1 MLKFISKLL
10 KKTNND
16 ILFLV
21 TVKNKKGKVFSMA
34 RQDNVKIIT
43 TALLVVLLLSSFIF
57 GFVYRNEIYLKFQSI
72 SKQNNQFPEER
83 IIEKEPAWTPPTDKT
98 KVDEMSDATTKKTD
112 LAEIPSLDE
121 MEDDFKKP
129 STSISVT
136 QPNTLKKNKKS
147 ETSEKSTQPEIE
159 SESKPSLNE
168 KINRIE
174 ETIAEPK
181 AELPKKKAVVKTGQT
196 KKYTAY
202 KKPLSKQQKVAVSSS
217 QKKKLSKVTAVT
229 TSSGNLAERMKSM
242 ESKFILQNRKNDER
256 FTEIEKRIEKL
267 EKSLGTN

>member
-1 MLKFISKLL
+1 
-10 KKTNND
+10 
-16 ILFLV
+16 
-21 TVKNKKGKVFSMA
+21 MA

-72 SKQNNQFPEER
+72 SKSNNQFPEER

-98 KVDEMSDATTKKTD
+98 KVDEMSEVTTKKTD

-136 QPNTLKKNKKS
+136 QPSTLKKNKKS
-147 ETSEKSTQPEIE
+147 ETSDMATKPEME
-159 SESKPSLNE
+159 SETKPSLNE
-168 KINRIE
+168 KINKIE
-174 ETIAEPK
+174 ENISQPK
-181 AELPKKKAVVKTGQT
+181 SELPTKKAVNKTRET
-196 KKYTAY
+196 KKYTSY
-202 KKPLSKQQKVAVSSS
+202 KKPVSHPKKVAVSSS
-217 QKKKLSKVTAVT
+217 QKKKVPKGTAVT
-229 TSSGNLAERMKSM
+229 SSNGNLAERMKSM
-242 ESKFILQNRKNDER
+242 ESKFILQNKKNDER